1 MGGFLLWVVI
11 LFVII
16 GSKISRE
23 NKKNQNRNLNRPQQ
37 PQMAQQQRM
46 PQQPQMARQQQRM
59 PQQPQMA
66 RQQQRMP
73 QQPQMARQQ
82 RMPQQPRQQQSM
94 PQQKMP
100 EWLKN
105 SGVYRPGNDT
115 AKKTQPD
122 IVARAKINNDHFNE
136 DDTLAEIEKMH
147 GHKENEP
154 PIRIEHEAV
163 CMTHAADADAAFPQ
177 ESIFGSAQDL
187 IVKGYD
193 GNMDF
198 DRDFIAEAMEMINN
212 CSY

>member
-1 MGGFLLWVVI
+1 MGVFLLWLVI
-11 LFVII
+11 LCVII
-16 GSKISRE
+16 GSNLSRE
-23 NKKNQNRNLNRPQQ
+23 KKKNQDRNLNRPQQ
-37 PQMAQQQRM
+37 QRMAQQPQMPQQQRM
-46 PQQPQMARQQQRM
+46 PQQPQMAQQQQRM

-66 RQQQRMP
+66 
-73 QQPQMARQQ
+73 
-82 RMPQQPRQQQSM
+82 RQQQSM

-105 SGVYRPGNDT
+105 SGVYRPGTDT
-115 AKKTQPD
+115 VRKAQPD

-163 CMTHAADADAAFPQ
+163 CMTHAADADADFPH

>member
-1 MGGFLLWVVI
+1 MGGFLLWFII
-11 LFVII
+11 LCVII
-16 GSKISRE
+16 GSRVSRE
-23 NKKNQNRNLNRPQQ
+23 NKKNQNRNLNRPPQ

-66 RQQQRMP
+66 RQR
-73 QQPQMARQQ
+73 
-82 RMPQQPRQQQSM
+82 QSM

-105 SGVYRPGNDT
+105 SGVYRPGTDT
-115 AKKTQPD
+115 VRKAQPD
-122 IVARAKINNDHFNE
+122 IVVRAKINNDHFNE

-147 GHKENEP
+147 GHKESEP

-177 ESIFGSAQDL
+177 KSIFGSAQDL

>member
-1 MGGFLLWVVI
+1 MGGFLLWLVI
-11 LFVII
+11 LCVII
-16 GSKISRE
+16 GSNLSRE
-23 NKKNQNRNLNRPQQ
+23 KKKNQDRNLNRPQMPQQQRMPQQ

-46 PQQPQMARQQQRM
+46 PQQPQMARQQRM

-66 RQQQRMP
+66 QQQRMP
-73 QQPQMARQQ
+73 QQPQMA
-82 RMPQQPRQQQSM
+82 RQQQSM

-105 SGVYRPGNDT
+105 SGVYRPGTDT
-115 AKKTQPD
+115 VRKAQPD
-122 IVARAKINNDHFNE
+122 IVVRAKINNDHFNE

>member
-1 MGGFLLWVVI
+1 MGGFLLWFII
-11 LFVII
+11 LCVII
-16 GSKISRE
+16 GSRVSRE
-23 NKKNQNRNLNRPQQ
+23 NKKNQNRNLNRPPQ

-66 RQQQRMP
+66 RQQ
-73 QQPQMARQQ
+73 PQMAQQ
-82 RMPQQPRQQQSM
+82 
-94 PQQKMP
+94 QQKMP

-105 SGVYRPGNDT
+105 SGVYRPGTDT
-115 AKKTQPD
+115 VRKAQPD
-122 IVARAKINNDHFNE
+122 IVVRAKINNDHFNE

-147 GHKENEP
+147 GHKESEP

-177 ESIFGSAQDL
+177 KSIFGSAQDL

>member
-1 MGGFLLWVVI
+1 MGGFLLWLVI
-11 LFVII
+11 LCVII
-16 GSKISRE
+16 GSNLSRE
-23 NKKNQNRNLNRPQQ
+23 KKKNQDRNLNRPQMPQQQRMAQQPQMPQQQQRMPQQ

-46 PQQPQMARQQQRM
+46 PQQPQMARQQQ
-59 PQQPQMA
+59 
-66 RQQQRMP
+66 
-73 QQPQMARQQ
+73 
-82 RMPQQPRQQQSM
+82 SI

-105 SGVYRPGNDT
+105 SGVYRPSTDT
-115 AKKTQPD
+115 VRKAQPD
-122 IVARAKINNDHFNE
+122 IVVRAKINNDHFNE

>member
-1 MGGFLLWVVI
+1 MGGFLLWFII
-11 LFVII
+11 LCVII
-16 GSKISRE
+16 GSRVSRE
-23 NKKNQNRNLNRPQQ
+23 NKKNQNRNLNRPPQ

-66 RQQQRMP
+66 RQQQ
-73 QQPQMARQQ
+73 
-82 RMPQQPRQQQSM
+82 SM

-105 SGVYRPGNDT
+105 SGVYRPGTDT
-115 AKKTQPD
+115 VRKAQPD
-122 IVARAKINNDHFNE
+122 IVVRAKINNDHFNE

-177 ESIFGSAQDL
+177 KSIFGSAQDL

>member
-1 MGGFLLWVVI
+1 MGGFLLWFII
-11 LFVII
+11 LCVII
-16 GSKISRE
+16 GSRVSRE
-23 NKKNQNRNLNRPQQ
+23 NKKNQNRNLNRTPQPQMSQQ

-66 RQQQRMP
+66 RQQQ
-73 QQPQMARQQ
+73 
-82 RMPQQPRQQQSM
+82 SM

-105 SGVYRPGNDT
+105 SGVYRPGTDT
-115 AKKTQPD
+115 VRKAQPD
-122 IVARAKINNDHFNE
+122 IVVRAKINNDHFNE

-147 GHKENEP
+147 GHKESEP

-177 ESIFGSAQDL
+177 KSIFGSAQDL

>member
-1 MGGFLLWVVI
+1 MGGFLLWFII
-11 LFVII
+11 LCVII
-16 GSKISRE
+16 GSRVSRE
-23 NKKNQNRNLNRPQQ
+23 NKKNQNRNLNRSPQPQMSQQ
-37 PQMAQQQRM
+37 PQMTSAQQRMPQQQQRMSQQQQRM
-46 PQQPQMARQQQRM
+46 PQQQQRM
-59 PQQPQMA
+59 PQQQRMLQ
-66 RQQQRMP
+66 RQQQKNT
-73 QQPQMARQQ
+73 
-82 RMPQQPRQQQSM
+82 SS
-94 PQQKMP
+94 QQKMP

-105 SGVYRPGNDT
+105 SGVYRSGTDT
-115 AKKTQPD
+115 VKKAQPD
-122 IVARAKINNDHFNE
+122 IVVRAKINNDHFNE

>member
-1 MGGFLLWVVI
+1 MGVFLLWLVI
-11 LFVII
+11 LCVII
-16 GSKISRE
+16 GSNLSRE
-23 NKKNQNRNLNRPQQ
+23 KKKNQDRNLNRPQM
-37 PQMAQQQRM
+37 PQQQRM
-46 PQQPQMARQQQRM
+46 A
-59 PQQPQMA
+59 
-66 RQQQRMP
+66 

-82 RMPQQPRQQQSM
+82 RMPQQPQMAQQQQRMPQQPQMARQQQSM

-105 SGVYRPGNDT
+105 SGVYRPGTDT
-115 AKKTQPD
+115 VRKAQPD

-163 CMTHAADADAAFPQ
+163 CMTHAADADAAFPH

>member
-1 MGGFLLWVVI
+1 MGGFLLWFII
-11 LFVII
+11 LCVII
-16 GSKISRE
+16 GSRVSRE
-23 NKKNQNRNLNRPQQ
+23 NKKNQNRNLNRPQQPQMSQQ

-46 PQQPQMARQQQRM
+46 PQQPQMARQQ
-59 PQQPQMA
+59 PQMA
-66 RQQQRMP
+66 RQQ
-73 QQPQMARQQ
+73 PQMAQQ
-82 RMPQQPRQQQSM
+82 
-94 PQQKMP
+94 QQKMP

-105 SGVYRPGNDT
+105 SGVYRPGTDT
-115 AKKTQPD
+115 VRKAQPD
-122 IVARAKINNDHFNE
+122 IVVRAKINNDHFNE

-147 GHKENEP
+147 GHKESEP

>member
-1 MGGFLLWVVI
+1 MGVFLLWLVI
-11 LFVII
+11 LCVII
-16 GSKISRE
+16 GSNLSRE
-23 NKKNQNRNLNRPQQ
+23 KKKNQDRNLNRPQM
-37 PQMAQQQRM
+37 PQQQRM
-46 PQQPQMARQQQRM
+46 AQQPQMPQQQR
-59 PQQPQMA
+59 
-66 RQQQRMP
+66 
-73 QQPQMARQQ
+73 
-82 RMPQQPRQQQSM
+82 M

-105 SGVYRPGNDT
+105 SGVYRPSTDT
-115 AKKTQPD
+115 VRKAQPD
-122 IVARAKINNDHFNE
+122 IVVRAKINNDHFNE

>member
-1 MGGFLLWVVI
+1 MGGFLLWLVI
-11 LFVII
+11 LCVII
-16 GSKISRE
+16 GSNLSRE
-23 NKKNQNRNLNRPQQ
+23 KKKNQDRNLNRPQ
-37 PQMAQQQRM
+37 M
-46 PQQPQMARQQQRM
+46 P
-59 PQQPQMA
+59 
-66 RQQQRMP
+66 QQQRMP

-82 RMPQQPRQQQSM
+82 RMPQQPQMVPQQQRMLQRQQQKNTSS
-94 PQQKMP
+94 QQKMP

-105 SGVYRPGNDT
+105 SGVYRPGTDT
-115 AKKTQPD
+115 VRKAQPD
-122 IVARAKINNDHFNE
+122 IVVRAKINNDHFNE

-163 CMTHAADADAAFPQ
+163 CMTHAVDADASYPQ

>member
-1 MGGFLLWVVI
+1 MGVFLLWLVI
-11 LFVII
+11 LCVII
-16 GSKISRE
+16 GSNLSRE
-23 NKKNQNRNLNRPQQ
+23 KKKNQDRNLNRPQQ
-37 PQMAQQQRM
+37 QRMAQQPQMPQQQRM
-46 PQQPQMARQQQRM
+46 PQQPQMAQQQQRM

-66 RQQQRMP
+66 
-73 QQPQMARQQ
+73 
-82 RMPQQPRQQQSM
+82 RQQQSM

-105 SGVYRPGNDT
+105 SGVYRPGTDT
-115 AKKTQPD
+115 VRKAQPD

>member
-1 MGGFLLWVVI
+1 MGGFLLWFII
-11 LFVII
+11 LCVII
-16 GSKISRE
+16 GSRVSRE

-37 PQMAQQQRM
+37 PQMAQQQRL
-46 PQQPQMARQQQRM
+46 PQPPQMARQQQRM

-66 RQQQRMP
+66 
-73 QQPQMARQQ
+73 
-82 RMPQQPRQQQSM
+82 RQQQSM

-105 SGVYRPGNDT
+105 SGVYRPGTDT
-115 AKKTQPD
+115 VRKAQPD
-122 IVARAKINNDHFNE
+122 IVVRAKINNDHFNE

-147 GHKENEP
+147 GHKESEP

-177 ESIFGSAQDL
+177 KSIFGSAQDL

>member
-1 MGGFLLWVVI
+1 MGGFLLWFII
-11 LFVII
+11 LCVII
-16 GSKISRE
+16 GSRVSRE

-66 RQQQRMP
+66 RQQQ
-73 QQPQMARQQ
+73 
-82 RMPQQPRQQQSM
+82 SM

-105 SGVYRPGNDT
+105 SGVYRPGTDT
-115 AKKTQPD
+115 VRKAQPD
-122 IVARAKINNDHFNE
+122 IVVRAKINNDHFNE

-198 DRDFIAEAMEMINN
+198 DRDFIAEAMEMITN

>member
-1 MGGFLLWVVI
+1 MGGFLLWLVI
-11 LFVII
+11 LCVII
-16 GSKISRE
+16 GSNLSRE
-23 NKKNQNRNLNRPQQ
+23 KKKNQDRNLNRP
-37 PQMAQQQRM
+37 QQQRM
-46 PQQPQMARQQQRM
+46 PQQPQMARQQQRI

-66 RQQQRMP
+66 QQQQRMP
-73 QQPQMARQQ
+73 QQPQMA
-82 RMPQQPRQQQSM
+82 RQQQSM

-105 SGVYRPGNDT
+105 SGVYRPGTDT
-115 AKKTQPD
+115 VRKAQPD
-122 IVARAKINNDHFNE
+122 IVVRAKINNDHFNE

>member
-1 MGGFLLWVVI
+1 MGGFLLWFII
-11 LFVII
+11 LCVII
-16 GSKISRE
+16 GSRVSRE
-23 NKKNQNRNLNRPQQ
+23 NKKNQNRNLNRPPQ

-66 RQQQRMP
+66 RQQQ
-73 QQPQMARQQ
+73 
-82 RMPQQPRQQQSM
+82 SM

-105 SGVYRPGNDT
+105 SGVYRPGTDT
-115 AKKTQPD
+115 VRKAQPD
-122 IVARAKINNDHFNE
+122 IVVRAKINNDHFNE

>member
-1 MGGFLLWVVI
+1 MGGFLLWLVI
-11 LFVII
+11 LCVII
-16 GSKISRE
+16 GSNLSRE
-23 NKKNQNRNLNRPQQ
+23 KKKNQDRNLNRPQQ

-46 PQQPQMARQQQRM
+46 PQQ
-59 PQQPQMA
+59 QPQMA

-73 QQPQMARQQ
+73 QQQPQMA
-82 RMPQQPRQQQSM
+82 RQQQSM

-105 SGVYRPGNDT
+105 SGVYRPGTDT
-115 AKKTQPD
+115 VKKAQQD
-122 IVARAKINNDHFNE
+122 IVVRAKINNDHFNE

>member
-1 MGGFLLWVVI
+1 MGGFLLWLVI
-11 LFVII
+11 LCVII
-16 GSKISRE
+16 GSNLSRE
-23 NKKNQNRNLNRPQQ
+23 KKKNQDRNLNRPQMPQQQRMAQQ
-37 PQMAQQQRM
+37 PQMPQQQRM
-46 PQQPQMARQQQRM
+46 PQQPQMPQQQRM
-59 PQQPQMA
+59 PQQPQMV
-66 RQQQRMP
+66 QQQQSMP
-73 QQPQMARQQ
+73 QQPQMA
-82 RMPQQPRQQQSM
+82 RQQQSM

-105 SGVYRPGNDT
+105 SGVYRPGTDT
-115 AKKTQPD
+115 VRKVQPD
-122 IVARAKINNDHFNE
+122 IVVRAKINNDHFNE

>member
-1 MGGFLLWVVI
+1 MGVFLLWLVI
-11 LFVII
+11 LCVII
-16 GSKISRE
+16 GSNLSRE
-23 NKKNQNRNLNRPQQ
+23 KKKNQDRNLNRP
-37 PQMAQQQRM
+37 QQQRM
-46 PQQPQMARQQQRM
+46 PQQPQMARQQQRIPQQPQMAQQPQM

-66 RQQQRMP
+66 
-73 QQPQMARQQ
+73 
-82 RMPQQPRQQQSM
+82 RQQQSM

-105 SGVYRPGNDT
+105 SGVYRPGTDT
-115 AKKTQPD
+115 VRKAQPD
-122 IVARAKINNDHFNE
+122 IVVCAKINNDHFNE

>member
-1 MGGFLLWVVI
+1 MGVFLLWLVI
-11 LFVII
+11 LCVII
-16 GSKISRE
+16 GSNLSRE
-23 NKKNQNRNLNRPQQ
+23 KKKNQDRNLNRP
-37 PQMAQQQRM
+37 QQQRM
-46 PQQPQMARQQQRM
+46 PQQPQM
-59 PQQPQMA
+59 P
-66 RQQQRMP
+66 QQQRMP

-82 RMPQQPRQQQSM
+82 RMPQQPQMAQKQQSM

-105 SGVYRPGNDT
+105 SGAYRPGTDT
-115 AKKTQPD
+115 VRKAQPD
-122 IVARAKINNDHFNE
+122 IVVRAKINNDHFNE

-193 GNMDF
+193 GNIDF

>member
-1 MGGFLLWVVI
+1 MGGFLLWLVI
-11 LFVII
+11 LCVII
-16 GSKISRE
+16 GSNLLRE
-23 NKKNQNRNLNRPQQ
+23 KKKNQDRNLNRPQQ

-46 PQQPQMARQQQRM
+46 PQQPQMSQQQRM

-66 RQQQRMP
+66 RQ
-73 QQPQMARQQ
+73 
-82 RMPQQPRQQQSM
+82 
-94 PQQKMP
+94 QQKMP

-105 SGVYRPGNDT
+105 SGVYRPGTDT
-115 AKKTQPD
+115 VRKAQPD
-122 IVARAKINNDHFNE
+122 IVVRAKINNDHFNE

-147 GHKENEP
+147 GHKESEP

-177 ESIFGSAQDL
+177 KSIFGSAQDL

>member
-1 MGGFLLWVVI
+1 MGGFLLWFII
-11 LFVII
+11 LCVII
-16 GSKISRE
+16 GSRVSRE
-23 NKKNQNRNLNRPQQ
+23 NKKNQNRNLNRPPQPQMSQQ

-46 PQQPQMARQQQRM
+46 PQQPQMARQQ
-59 PQQPQMA
+59 PQMA
-66 RQQQRMP
+66 Q
-73 QQPQMARQQ
+73 
-82 RMPQQPRQQQSM
+82 

-105 SGVYRPGNDT
+105 SGVYRPGTDT
-115 AKKTQPD
+115 VRKAQPD
-122 IVARAKINNDHFNE
+122 IVVRAKINNDHFNE
-136 DDTLAEIEKMH
+136 DDTLAEIERMH
-147 GHKENEP
+147 GHKESEP

>member
-1 MGGFLLWVVI
+1 MGGFLLWFII
-11 LFVII
+11 LCVII
-16 GSKISRE
+16 GSRVSRE
-23 NKKNQNRNLNRPQQ
+23 NKKNQNRNLNKPPQPQMSQQ
-37 PQMAQQQRM
+37 PQMTWAQQRMPQQQQRMSQQQQRM
-46 PQQPQMARQQQRM
+46 PQQQQRM
-59 PQQPQMA
+59 PQQKKNT
-66 RQQQRMP
+66 
-73 QQPQMARQQ
+73 
-82 RMPQQPRQQQSM
+82 SS
-94 PQQKMP
+94 QQKMP

-105 SGVYRPGNDT
+105 SGVYRPGTDT
-115 AKKTQPD
+115 VKEAQQD
-122 IVARAKINNDHFNE
+122 IVVRAKINNDHFNE
-136 DDTLAEIEKMH
+136 DDTLVEIEKMH

>member
-1 MGGFLLWVVI
+1 MGGFLLWLVI
-11 LFVII
+11 LCVII
-16 GSKISRE
+16 GSNLSRE
-23 NKKNQNRNLNRPQQ
+23 KKKNQDRNLNRPQQ

-46 PQQPQMARQQQRM
+46 PQQ
-59 PQQPQMA
+59 QPQMA

-73 QQPQMARQQ
+73 QQPQMVQQQQ
-82 RMPQQPRQQQSM
+82 RMPQQPQMARQQQSM

-105 SGVYRPGNDT
+105 SGVYRPGTDT
-115 AKKTQPD
+115 VKKAQPD
-122 IVARAKINNDHFNE
+122 IVVRAKINNDHFNE

>member
-1 MGGFLLWVVI
+1 MGVFLLWLVI
-11 LFVII
+11 LCVII
-16 GSKISRE
+16 GSNLSRE
-23 NKKNQNRNLNRPQQ
+23 KKKNQDRNLNRPQM
-37 PQMAQQQRM
+37 PQQQRM
-46 PQQPQMARQQQRM
+46 PQQPQMAQQQQRM

-66 RQQQRMP
+66 
-73 QQPQMARQQ
+73 
-82 RMPQQPRQQQSM
+82 RQQQSM

-105 SGVYRPGNDT
+105 SGVYRPGTDT
-115 AKKTQPD
+115 VRKAQPD
-122 IVARAKINNDHFNE
+122 IVVRAKINNDHFNE

-163 CMTHAADADAAFPQ
+163 CMTHAADADAAFTQ

>member
-1 MGGFLLWVVI
+1 MGVFLLWLVI
-11 LFVII
+11 LCVII
-16 GSKISRE
+16 GSNLSRE
-23 NKKNQNRNLNRPQQ
+23 KKKNQDRNLNRPQQPQMARQQQRIPQQ

-46 PQQPQMARQQQRM
+46 PQQPQMA
-59 PQQPQMA
+59 
-66 RQQQRMP
+66 
-73 QQPQMARQQ
+73 
-82 RMPQQPRQQQSM
+82 RQQQSM

-105 SGVYRPGNDT
+105 SGVYRPGTDT
-115 AKKTQPD
+115 VRKAQPD
-122 IVARAKINNDHFNE
+122 IVVRAKINNDHFNE

>member
-1 MGGFLLWVVI
+1 MGGFLLWFII
-11 LFVII
+11 LCVII
-16 GSKISRE
+16 GSRVSRE
-23 NKKNQNRNLNRPQQ
+23 NKKNQNRNLNRPPQ

-59 PQQPQMA
+59 PQKPQMA
-66 RQQQRMP
+66 RQR
-73 QQPQMARQQ
+73 
-82 RMPQQPRQQQSM
+82 QSM

-105 SGVYRPGNDT
+105 SGVYRPGTDT
-115 AKKTQPD
+115 VRKAQPD
-122 IVARAKINNDHFNE
+122 IVVRAKINNDHFNE
-136 DDTLAEIEKMH
+136 DDTLAEIERMH
-147 GHKENEP
+147 GHKESEP

-177 ESIFGSAQDL
+177 KSIFGSAQDL

>member
-1 MGGFLLWVVI
+1 MGGFLLWFII
-11 LFVII
+11 LCVII
-16 GSKISRE
+16 GSRVSRE
-23 NKKNQNRNLNRPQQ
+23 NKKNQNRNLNRPPQ

-66 RQQQRMP
+66 RQQQ
-73 QQPQMARQQ
+73 
-82 RMPQQPRQQQSM
+82 SM

-105 SGVYRPGNDT
+105 SGVYRPGTDT
-115 AKKTQPD
+115 VRKAQPD
-122 IVARAKINNDHFNE
+122 IVVRAKINNDHFNE
-136 DDTLAEIEKMH
+136 DDMLAEIERMH
-147 GHKENEP
+147 GHKESEP

-177 ESIFGSAQDL
+177 KSIFGSAQDL

>member
-1 MGGFLLWVVI
+1 MGVFLLWLVI
-11 LFVII
+11 LCVII
-16 GSKISRE
+16 GSNLSRE
-23 NKKNQNRNLNRPQQ
+23 KKKNQDRNLNRPPQ
-37 PQMAQQQRM
+37 PQMS
-46 PQQPQMARQQQRM
+46 
-59 PQQPQMA
+59 
-66 RQQQRMP
+66 QQQRMP

-82 RMPQQPRQQQSM
+82 RMPQQTQMAQQQQRMPQQPQMARQQQSM

-105 SGVYRPGNDT
+105 SGVYRPGTDT
-115 AKKTQPD
+115 VRKAQPD

>member
-1 MGGFLLWVVI
+1 MGGFLLWFII
-11 LFVII
+11 LCVII
-16 GSKISRE
+16 GSRVSRE
-23 NKKNQNRNLNRPQQ
+23 NKKNQNRNLNRPPQPQMSQQ

-66 RQQQRMP
+66 RQQQ
-73 QQPQMARQQ
+73 
-82 RMPQQPRQQQSM
+82 SM

-105 SGVYRPGNDT
+105 SGVYRPGTDT
-115 AKKTQPD
+115 VRKAQPD
-122 IVARAKINNDHFNE
+122 IVVRAKINNDHFNE

-147 GHKENEP
+147 GHKESEP

-177 ESIFGSAQDL
+177 KSIFGSAQDL

>member
-1 MGGFLLWVVI
+1 MGGFLLWFII
-11 LFVII
+11 LCVII
-16 GSKISRE
+16 GSRVSRE

-37 PQMAQQQRM
+37 PQMALQQRM

-66 RQQQRMP
+66 RQQ
-73 QQPQMARQQ
+73 PQMARQ
-82 RMPQQPRQQQSM
+82 RQSM

-105 SGVYRPGNDT
+105 SGVYRPGTDT
-115 AKKTQPD
+115 VRKAQPD
-122 IVARAKINNDHFNE
+122 IVVRAKINNDHFNE

>member
-1 MGGFLLWVVI
+1 MGGFLLWFII
-11 LFVII
+11 LCVII
-16 GSKISRE
+16 GSRVSRE
-23 NKKNQNRNLNRPQQ
+23 NKKNQNRNLNRPPQ

-59 PQQPQMA
+59 LQQPQMA
-66 RQQQRMP
+66 
-73 QQPQMARQQ
+73 
-82 RMPQQPRQQQSM
+82 RQQQSM

-105 SGVYRPGNDT
+105 SGVYRPGTDT
-115 AKKTQPD
+115 VRKAQPD
-122 IVARAKINNDHFNE
+122 IVVRAKINNDHFNE

-147 GHKENEP
+147 GHKESEP

-177 ESIFGSAQDL
+177 KSIFGSAQDL

>member
-1 MGGFLLWVVI
+1 MGGFLLWFII
-11 LFVII
+11 LCVII
-16 GSKISRE
+16 GSRVSRE
-23 NKKNQNRNLNRPQQ
+23 NKKNQNRNLNRPPQPQMSQQ

-46 PQQPQMARQQQRM
+46 PQQPQMARQQ
-59 PQQPQMA
+59 PQMA
-66 RQQQRMP
+66 Q
-73 QQPQMARQQ
+73 
-82 RMPQQPRQQQSM
+82 

-105 SGVYRPGNDT
+105 SGVYRPGTDT
-115 AKKTQPD
+115 VRKAQPD
-122 IVARAKINNDHFNE
+122 IVVRAKINNDHFNE

-147 GHKENEP
+147 GHKESEP

>member
-1 MGGFLLWVVI
+1 MGVFLLWLVI
-11 LFVII
+11 LCVII
-16 GSKISRE
+16 GSNLSRE
-23 NKKNQNRNLNRPQQ
+23 KKKNQDRNLNRPPQ
-37 PQMAQQQRM
+37 PQMS
-46 PQQPQMARQQQRM
+46 
-59 PQQPQMA
+59 
-66 RQQQRMP
+66 QQQRMP

-82 RMPQQPRQQQSM
+82 RMPQQPQMAQKQQSM

-105 SGVYRPGNDT
+105 SGVYRPGTDT
-115 AKKTQPD
+115 VRKAQPD

-163 CMTHAADADAAFPQ
+163 CMTHAADAAFPQ

>member
-46 PQQPQMARQQQRM
+46 PQQPQMAQQQRM
-59 PQQPQMA
+59 LQQPQMA
-66 RQQQRMP
+66 RQQQRM
-73 QQPQMARQQ
+73 PQMARQQ

-163 CMTHAADADAAFPQ
+163 CMTHAADADASYPQ

>member
-1 MGGFLLWVVI
+1 MGGFLLWFII
-11 LFVII
+11 LCVII
-16 GSKISRE
+16 GSRVSRE
-23 NKKNQNRNLNRPQQ
+23 NKKNQNRNLNRPPQ
-37 PQMAQQQRM
+37 PQMTQQQRM

-73 QQPQMARQQ
+73 QQPQMARQ
-82 RMPQQPRQQQSM
+82 RQSM

-105 SGVYRPGNDT
+105 SGVYRPGTDT
-115 AKKTQPD
+115 VRKAQPD
-122 IVARAKINNDHFNE
+122 IVVRAKINNDHFNE

-147 GHKENEP
+147 GHKESEP

-177 ESIFGSAQDL
+177 KSIFGSAQDL